1 MILKRSLK
9 NNRTLII
16 FYFLI
21 AYVILQFLWWGFHI
35 IDLSEQIGANDGDL
49 RNTIS
54 MIVGEAAVFFLSYLL
69 VLSTLYD
76 PTLKK
81 WIWPKKRKTLHYQ
94 SPMN

>member
-1 MILKRSLK
+1 MVGIS
-9 NNRTLII
+9 
-16 FYFLI
+16 Y
-21 AYVILQFLWWGFHI
+21 G
-35 IDLSEQIGANDGDL
+35 LSEQIGANDGDL

-81 WIWPKKRKTLHYQ
+81 WIWPKREKLCIISH
-94 SPMN
+94 P